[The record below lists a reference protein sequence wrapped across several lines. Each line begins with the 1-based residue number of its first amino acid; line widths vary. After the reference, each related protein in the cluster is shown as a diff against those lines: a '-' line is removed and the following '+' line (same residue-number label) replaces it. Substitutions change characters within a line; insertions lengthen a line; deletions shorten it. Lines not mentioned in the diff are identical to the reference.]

1 MQLRP
6 AVAAGLGLSLVLAGL
21 AASARAAG
29 PTATCNIPIRMSD
42 GAVMRANVTTPG
54 PGRHPTVVTVT
65 GYGKGAGQNCAPS
78 TDPLVAA
85 GYNIVTIDDRGTGSS
100 GGRWDIWQE
109 RTQQDY
115 VEEARWIVRQ
125 PWATRELGTQGGS
138 YLGITSLLFAE
149 RNPDLVKAVFANVP
163 MSDAY
168 RDVTYFGGMLDS
180 TFMPFWFGATQGMGG
195 TGTFDLLMQ
204 DAAQPTGPDFLQN
217 LYDHSSA
224 APAAVGAQ
232 LVAAAVKGEQ
242 TGDYAPY
249 DSKMLRLR
257 SPVTQASKVKA
268 AVFYTGGWF
277 DIFQRGEP
285 FLFNSFTNAEKV
297 VWVQDSTYH
306 AGGTSHFG
314 DLKWGAQSDVKVK
327 WFDRYLKGK
336 RNGID
341 QLPAINHW
349 NVNGNRWD
357 HPGGWPV
364 PSTKWTSYW
373 LSPAD
378 SGSSPHSLDDGS
390 LTTIRPRTP
399 ARQLLP
405 FNPVGGLCN
414 RSTIQ
419 WSAGLA
425 NGTPCESDQRGAEL
439 GTFSYTT
446 PALPKALHLEGPI
459 TLDLAAELDRPD
471 ASFYAAL
478 TDVAPDGSS
487 TQITSGGLL
496 ASHNVL
502 DQKRTWRNSAGDVIL
517 PYHPFTAAAQRDV
530 PLNDP
535 QLYRIEIYPTSWTL
549 LPGHRLR
556 LVLGTANTPNFTVP
570 QDRLQKML
578 GGTIRVISGPNASMS
593 SRLLLPFVPR

>member
-1 MQLRP
+1 MTFRP
-6 AVAAGLGLSLVLAGL
+6 AVAAGLGLTLVLGALTTSAG
-21 AASARAAG
+21 AAG
-29 PTATCNIPIRMSD
+29 PTAMCNVPLRMTD
-42 GAVMRANVTTPG
+42 GAVMRLNVTTPG

-65 GYGKGAGQNCAPS
+65 GYGKGAGQQCSPS

-85 GYNIVTIDDRGTGSS
+85 GYNVVTIDDRGTGSS
-100 GGRWDIWQE
+100 AGRWDIWQE

-115 VEEARWIVRQ
+115 VEEARWIIKQ
-125 PWATRELGTQGGS
+125 PWATRDLGTQGGS

-168 RDVTYFGGMLDS
+168 RDVTYFGGSLDT
-180 TFMPFWFGATQGMGG
+180 TFMPFWFGATQGSSSTG
-195 TGTFDLLMQ
+195 TGDLLLQ

-217 LYDHSSA
+217 LYDHTSA
-224 APAAVGAQ
+224 APAVVGAQ
-232 LVAAAVKGEQ
+232 LVAAAANGDKS
-242 TGDYAPY
+242 GDYAPY

-257 SPVTQASKVKA
+257 SPAEKASKIKG

-277 DIFQRGEP
+277 DIFQRGEAY
-285 FLFNSFTNAEKV
+285 LFNTFTNAEKV
-297 VWVQDSTYH
+297 VWVQDATYH
-306 AGGTSHFG
+306 AGGTSHF
-314 DLKWGAQSDVKVK
+314 DSLRWGAQSAVKVS
-327 WFDRYLKGK
+327 WFDHYLKGK
-336 RNGID
+336 HNGID
-341 QLPAINHW
+341 KLPAISHW
-349 NVNGNRWD
+349 NIGGNRWD

-364 PSTKWTSYW
+364 PSTRWTSYW
-373 LSPAD
+373 LSPTD
-378 SGSSPHSLDDGS
+378 SGTAPQSMDDGT
-390 LTTIRPRTP
+390 LTTRQPRVG
-399 ARQLLP
+399 ARQPLP
-405 FNPVGGLCN
+405 FNPLGGICN

-446 PALPKALHLEGPI
+446 PALPSKLHLEGPI

-478 TDVAPDGSS
+478 TDVAPDGTS
-487 TQITSGGLL
+487 TQISSGGLL
-496 ASHNVL
+496 ASHNAMSW
-502 DQKRTWRNSAGDVIL
+502 KKSWRNKAGDVIL
-517 PYHPFTAAAQRDV
+517 PYHPFTVAAQKDV

-549 LPGHRLR
+549 LSGHRLR

-578 GGTIRVISGPNASMS
+578 GGTIRVISGPSTMA
-593 SRLLLPFVPR
+593 SRLLLPVVP

>member
-1 MQLRP
+1 MSHRP
-6 AVAAGLGLSLVLAGL
+6 ALAAGLGLTLL
-21 AASARAAG
+21 AAVLTTSARAAG
-29 PTATCNIPIRMSD
+29 PSALCNVPIPMSD
-42 GAVMRANVTTPG
+42 GAVMRANVTIAG
-54 PGRHPTVVTVT
+54 PGRHPSIVTVT
-65 GYGKGAGQNCAPS
+65 GYGKGASQQCAPLD
-78 TDPLVAA
+78 DPLVTA
-85 GYNIVTIDDRGTGSS
+85 GYNVVTIDDRGTGSS

-168 RDVTYFGGMLDS
+168 RDVTYFGGSLDT
-180 TFMPFWFGATQGMGG
+180 TFMPFWFGATQGLGS
-195 TGTFDLLMQ
+195 TGTFDLAMQ
-204 DAAQPTGPDFLQN
+204 DAQQPTGPQFLQT
-217 LYDHSSA
+217 LYDHVSA
-224 APAAVGAQ
+224 APLVVGAQ
-232 LVAAAVKGEQ
+232 LVTAAVKGEQ
-242 TGDYAPY
+242 SGDYAPY
-249 DSKMLRLR
+249 DSTMLRLR
-257 SPVTQASKVKA
+257 SPAERASRIKG
-268 AVFYTGGWF
+268 AVFYTGGWY
-277 DIFQRGEP
+277 DIFQRGEAY
-285 FLFNSFTNAEKV
+285 LFNSFTNAEKV

-306 AGGTSHFG
+306 GGGTSHF
-314 DLKWGAQSDVKVK
+314 DQLKWGTQAEVKVK
-327 WFDRYLKGK
+327 WFDHFIKGK

-341 QLPAINHW
+341 SLPPVNHW
-349 NVNGNRWD
+349 NINGNRWD

-378 SGSSPHSLDDGS
+378 SGTAPQSLDDGT
-390 LTTIRPRTP
+390 LTTRKP
-399 ARQLLP
+399 AVPERQLLP
-405 FNPVGGLCN
+405 FNAFGGICN

-425 NGTPCESDQRGAEL
+425 NGTPCESDERGAEM

-446 PALPKALHLEGPI
+446 PSLARSMHLEGPI

-496 ASHNVL
+496 ASHNAM
-502 DQKRTWRNSAGDVIL
+502 DAKRTWRNKAGDVIL
-517 PYHPFTAAAQRDV
+517 PYHLFTTAAQRDV
-530 PLNDP
+530 PINDP

-556 LVLGTANTPNFTVP
+556 LVLGTSNTPNFTVP

-578 GGTIRVISGPNASMS
+578 GGTIRVISGPTTMT
-593 SRLLLPFVPR
+593 SRLLLPVVP